1 METSPMLPL
10 ALALATQRERGK
22 GSRFLV
28 VERLQRSAVTA
39 GKESGGPE
47 LQGEA
52 PAVRV
57 KGLGS

>member
-1 METSPMLPL
+1 MLPL